1 MYRKAK
7 KQNKLNRKEST
18 LTKAQINNILRE
30 TAGKHGFDTTEEAG
44 FQGFYEIKSEELNF
58 NYTVQTTE
66 NTDWQKGIV
75 EQTLTVS
82 ASVRK
87 MGGHPTIEDLFNTA
101 EEIDSGA
108 QLLEELENMDLTWTE
123 TF

>member
-1 MYRKAK
+1 M
-7 KQNKLNRKEST
+7 
-18 LTKAQINNILRE
+18 TKAQINNILRE

-44 FQGFYEIKSEELNF
+44 FQGFSEIKSEELNF
-58 NYTVQTTE
+58 DYYIETTK
-66 NTDWQKGIV
+66 NTDWKKGIV
-75 EQTLTVS
+75 EQTLTVR

-101 EEIDSGA
+101 EEIDNGA
-108 QLLEELENMDLTWTE
+108 QLLEELENKDLTWIE

>member
-1 MYRKAK
+1 M
-7 KQNKLNRKEST
+7 
-18 LTKAQINNILRE
+18 TKAQINRIIKE
-30 TAGKHGFDTTEEAG
+30 TAEKHGFDTTEEAG
-44 FQGFYEIKSEELNF
+44 FQGFSEIKSEELNF
-58 NYTVQTTE
+58 MYDVRYTE
-66 NTDWQKGIV
+66 NTDWQKGII
-75 EQTLTVS
+75 EMKLTVS

-108 QLLEELENMDLTWTE
+108 QLLEELENMDLTWIE